1 MWLSQDEI
9 DRQIDADRAEFGDLA
24 RDVRDALR
32 IQVEI
37 LRRSPQVVRRP
48 TDCPIAVA
56 A

>member
-24 RDVRDALR
+24 TDVRDALR

-37 LRRSPQVVRRP
+37 LRRSPQVARRP
-48 TDCPIAVA
+48 ADRPIAA
-56 A
+56 AA

>member
-37 LRRSPQVVRRP
+37 LRRSTQATRRP
-48 TDCPIAVA
+48 TDRSIAA
-56 A
+56 AV